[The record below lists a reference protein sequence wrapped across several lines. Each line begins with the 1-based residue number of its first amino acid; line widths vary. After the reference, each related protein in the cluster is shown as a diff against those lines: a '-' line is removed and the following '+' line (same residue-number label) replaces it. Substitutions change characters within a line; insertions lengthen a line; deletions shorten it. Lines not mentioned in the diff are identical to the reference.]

1 NSTFYLWLNLSHL
14 PGKLSN
20 ALGFFHECLHEK
32 VIVVPGFFFLIN
44 PQNLAHIEEIIWYHY
59 VRISYGP
66 ELHHLEAGMDGIER
80 ILHRFGCLPYEIGN

>member
-1 NSTFYLWLNLSHL
+1 MPWDSSMNVYMKSHCCSWFL
-14 PGKLSN
+14 L
-20 ALGFFHECLHEK
+20 
-32 VIVVPGFFFLIN
+32 LIN